1 MGCRVGPGTGNEVGI
16 GEGCNVDGQ
25 FDGPGVGI
33 VVGEMVGTG
42 SGFSVGFRVGDADA
56 WAVGGTVV
64 ISVVGF
70 TLGTLV
76 SSAEPS
82 LT

>member
-1 MGCRVGPGTGNEVGI
+1 MGEI
-16 GEGCNVDGQ
+16 
-25 FDGPGVGI
+25 
-33 VVGEMVGTG
+33 VGTS
-42 SGFSVGFRVGDADA
+42 SGISVGFRVGDPDA

-64 ISVVGF
+64 IVVVGF

-76 SSAEPS
+76 SSVESS